1 MSNLQPQPSKHVHE
15 DILTRLPWLV
25 NGSLDAEER
34 LHLEAHL
41 EVCVSCRQELS
52 VLRALAE
59 TLGRHSVPVPDAHA
73 AFDRLKA
80 QMNPR
85 PVMATR
91 NASTGKDRTRSKPR
105 PRWAF
110 RGSQRYIPLAMAATV
125 LMAVLIAPLLTQW
138 NALTEPGFHTLSD
151 RVNPLPGA
159 QGDLRLVFDPKLA
172 PPAIDRLLREVGA
185 EVIGE
190 PGVGGIYTV
199 RLSRGAGAQAD
210 PSAVMAYLRQQEGV
224 VLVEVVTTQ

>member
-1 MSNLQPQPSKHVHE
+1 VHE

-25 NGSLDAEER
+25 NGSLEAEER
-34 LHLEAHL
+34 VHLEAHL
-41 EVCVSCRQELS
+41 EDCESCRQELS

-59 TLGRHSVPVPDAHA
+59 NLGRRSVSVPDSHA

-80 QMNPR
+80 RMNPR

-91 NASTGKDRTRSKPR
+91 NASPGMDRTRSKPR

-110 RGSQRYIPLAMAATV
+110 RRSQRHIPLAMAATV

-151 RVNPLPGA
+151 RVSLLPGA
-159 QGDLRLVFDPKLA
+159 RGDLRLVFDPKLA

-185 EVIGE
+185 EVIGA
-190 PGVGGIYTV
+190 PGEGGIYTV

>member
-1 MSNLQPQPSKHVHE
+1 MSTLQTHPSNHAHE
-15 DILTRLPWLV
+15 DILTRLPWLA
-25 NGSLDAEER
+25 NGSLGAEER
-34 LHLEAHL
+34 RQVEAHL
-41 EVCVSCRQELS
+41 EVCSICRQELS
-52 VLRALAE
+52 ALHALAE
-59 TLGRHSVPVPDAHA
+59 TLGKQSVPVPDSHA

-80 QMNPR
+80 RMSPR

-91 NASTGKDRTRSKPR
+91 NASPGMDRTRSKPR
-105 PRWAF
+105 PRLAF
-110 RGSQRYIPLAMAATV
+110 RGRHRYIPLAMAATV

-151 RVNPLPGA
+151 RVNPLPGSR
-159 QGDLRLVFDPKLA
+159 GDLRLVFDSKLT

-190 PGVGGIYTV
+190 PGEGGIYTV
-199 RLSRGAGAQAD
+199 RLSSGAGAQAD